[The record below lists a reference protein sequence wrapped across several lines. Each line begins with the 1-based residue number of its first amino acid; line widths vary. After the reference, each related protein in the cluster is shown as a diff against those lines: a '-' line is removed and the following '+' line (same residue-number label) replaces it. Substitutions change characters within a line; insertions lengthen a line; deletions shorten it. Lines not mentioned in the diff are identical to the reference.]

1 MPNEVE
7 AIKSR
12 IFSYDPK
19 KWWGDD
25 ADVRF
30 YLISKIKKISDK
42 KILDLGGGIGIIS
55 GELDNSN
62 FRCNIDHSLNDLKKC
77 VTVVNQKIN
86 PIVGDMT
93 NIPFKDNSFDCV
105 ISSSVLQYAKNQ
117 NLQKKNTIIENGVK
131 KYPTVEKTLSE
142 IYRILNNH
150 GKLYLV
156 TPNNSYYKSFMLNYN
171 EIKVAFNN
179 HFNNYALYF
188 FNTFPR
194 LSSKY
199 RKLNFANTVPKLLAK
214 VKDPDEVIRSLI
226 KNDGGT
232 ERNSVSFYIEAIK
245 E

>member
-12 IFSYDPK
+12 IISYDPK
-19 KWWGDD
+19 TWWGDD

-55 GELDNSN
+55 GELNNNN
-62 FRCNIDHSLNDLKKC
+62 FRYNLDHSFEDLKKC
-77 VTVVNQKIN
+77 VTKVNQKIN
-86 PIVGDMT
+86 PIAGEMT

-117 NLQKKNTIIENGVK
+117 DLQKKNTIIEYDIK

-142 IYRILNNH
+142 IYRVLNNH

-156 TPNNSYYKSFMLNYN
+156 TPNNSYYKSFMLNYD
-171 EIKVAFNN
+171 EIKAAFTS
-179 HFNNYALYF
+179 HFKNYVLYF

-199 RKLNFANTVPKLLAK
+199 RKLNLANTVPKLLAK
-214 VKDPDEVIRSLI
+214 VKDRDEVIQSLI
-226 KNDGGT
+226 KNDKGV